1 MRLFY
6 LVVLSV
12 FFNASA
18 DECTLSMAL
27 DDSNPCTLDDCSDA
41 MLEDCCL
48 QRGFEL
54 ARSNGVEFTHAE
66 YVEAAK
72 QCLELEAELNKLL
85 EENPDLLAELEA
97 EQAKLAGEG
106 GEGGDVGEVEEAG
119 GVGEI
124 GKVPVKVSDGAVDDV
139 VDSVA
144 EDPVVEDAVVED
156 AVIEDPVVED
166 AAASPAAEDSTVET
180 ASSTESVPRT
190 AVGDTV
196 PSQSDDVTPPEE
208 VMDLDAE
215 PESSLGNA
223 DNANLLNPAGLSMKE
238 LWDGFKA
245 KVSSDANM
253 VCDKVLPAPLRGP
266 VKGAVK
272 KAMTVTK
279 TVIGTGVN
287 TIKRTVTTFID
298 AQMGREKVEVEVDGG
313 GKVGL

>member
-1 MRLFY
+1 MRLSY
-6 LVVLSV
+6 LVFLSV
-12 FFNASA
+12 FFKATA

-41 MLEDCCL
+41 VLEECCL

-54 ARSNGVEFTHAE
+54 ARSSGVEFTHTE

-106 GEGGDVGEVEEAG
+106 GEGGDVGDVGEVGEAG
-119 GVGEI
+119 GVGET
-124 GKVPVKVSDGAVDDV
+124 GKVPVEVSDVAVDDIV
-139 VDSVA
+139 NSVA
-144 EDPVVEDAVVED
+144 EDPVVEDAT
-156 AVIEDPVVED
+156 ASSAAEDPVVED
-166 AAASPAAEDSTVET
+166 AAASSPEDPTVEA
-180 ASSTESVPRT
+180 ASSTESAPRAT
-190 AVGDTV
+190 VGDTI
-196 PSQSDDVTPPEE
+196 PSQSDDETPPEE

-279 TVIGTGVN
+279 TVIGTGVK

-298 AQMGREKVEVEVDGG
+298 AQ
-313 GKVGL
+313 